1 MTTFIMIIV
10 YILFITLI
18 LFLYKTLPFEYYLLS
33 MIILFIITFLMNPL
47 INPTHL
53 PMSINLS
60 MFAALSI
67 MLIFTFY
74 DFLKKGQ

>member
-1 MTTFIMIIV
+1 MITFIMIIV
-10 YILFITLI
+10 YILFITLS
-18 LFLYKTLPFEYYLLS
+18 LFLYKALSFGYYLLS

-47 INPTHL
+47 ISPTHL
-53 PMSINLS
+53 PMSISLS

-74 DFLKKGQ
+74 DFLKKGH

>member
-1 MTTFIMIIV
+1 MITFIMIIV
-10 YILFITLI
+10 YILFITLS
-18 LFLYKTLPFEYYLLS
+18 LFLYKALSFGYYLLS

-47 INPTHL
+47 ISPTHL
-53 PMSINLS
+53 PISISLS

-74 DFLKKGQ
+74 DFLKKGH